1 MVFEDVFDH
10 AGGVEKR
17 VTLPGRGESRHLFQV
32 ELELP
37 DVGQES
43 CVVGFV
49 SIHEKEAPVNALGRG
64 D

>member
-1 MVFEDVFDH
+1 MP
-10 AGGVEKR
+10 AASKNASR
-17 VTLPGRGESRHLFQV
+17 SRGRGESRHLLQV

-49 SIHEKEAPVNALGRG
+49 SIHEKGAPVNALGLAIRN
-64 D
+64 